1 MYVHLFRRV
10 NFFQTEVAEW
20 SAKERT
26 VKRMEKNMATLQYRG
41 AEFESGRAV
50 EKESHIVQY
59 RGTSYD
65 TSKVEKAPEVHTG
78 SYRGASWVA

>member
-26 VKRMEKNMATLQYRG
+26 VKRMENNTQTTLQYEVPSLNLDVRWKK
-41 AEFESGRAV
+41 SL
-50 EKESHIVQY
+50 
-59 RGTSYD
+59 TSYS
-65 TSKVEKAPEVHTG
+65 TEVQATTLVKLKAPEVHTG

>member
-1 MYVHLFRRV
+1 
-10 NFFQTEVAEW
+10 
-20 SAKERT
+20 
-26 VKRMEKNMATLQYRG
+26 MATLQYRG

-50 EKESHIVQY
+50 EKKSHIVQY

>member
-41 AEFESGRAV
+41 AECESGRAV
-50 EKESHIVQY
+50 EKKSHIVQY